1 MDNVNIKL
9 KKSCL
14 NCVYCDLITGEET
27 ISTWEQDVKYWNIT
41 CSHIDICKRYI
52 DDPGE
57 TISEYLN
64 WEIGECGE
72 SAEK

>member
-14 NCVYCDLITGEET
+14 NCVYCDLITDEE
-27 ISTWEQDVKYWNIT
+27 IIYPLEPDVKYWNIT
-41 CSHIDICKRYI
+41 CSHVDVCNRYI

-64 WEIGECGE
+64 WEVGE
-72 SAEK
+72 

>member
-14 NCVYCDLITGEET
+14 NCVYCDLITDGEI
-27 ISTWEQDVKYWNIT
+27 ISTWESDVKYWNIT
-41 CSHIDICKRYI
+41 CSHVDTCKRYI
-52 DDPGE
+52 DDPDE

-64 WEIGECGE
+64 WEIGETTQE
-72 SAEK
+72 

>member
-9 KKSCL
+9 KRSCL
-14 NCVYCDLITGEET
+14 TCVYCDPITGGEIIYSSEPY
-27 ISTWEQDVKYWNIT
+27 VKYWNIT
-41 CSHIDICKRYI
+41 CSHVDVCKRYI

-64 WEIGECGE
+64 WEIGESNE
-72 SAEK
+72 L

>member
-1 MDNVNIKL
+1 MDTVNIKL

-14 NCVYCDLITGEET
+14 NCVYCDPITDGET
-27 ISTWEQDVKYWNIT
+27 ISTWEQVMFQYFT
-41 CSHIDICKRYI
+41 SCSHVDICKRYI

-64 WEIGECGE
+64 WEIGERG
-72 SAEK
+72 